1 MEKDFKIFDDK
12 NFSDLS
18 KEIYENSKLKKTQI
32 DLFIQEVHGYI
43 QSIEDVAIVGPVLK
57 ELFDVAVKNDDN
69 LLKLATVIQRIMN
82 KQIDVMN
89 YTLNQSWNNGGRSEL
104 KNSDGCMTTVGII
117 DMLHE
122 NLISVYPNPTSGI
135 VNFKFAMNIK
145 VNSIVIQNV
154 LGEEIVRTEDIQNDI
169 FSMDLS
175 AFPKGVY
182 FAIIDTDKGR
192 STKKILLSE

>member
-82 KQIDVMN
+82 KHIDF
-89 YTLNQSWNNGGRSEL
+89 T
-104 KNSDGCMTTVGII
+104 D
-117 DMLHE
+117 D
-122 NLISVYPNPTSGI
+122 TS
-135 VNFKFAMNIK
+135 
-145 VNSIVIQNV
+145 
-154 LGEEIVRTEDIQNDI
+154 
-169 FSMDLS
+169 
-175 AFPKGVY
+175 
-182 FAIIDTDKGR
+182 
-192 STKKILLSE
+192 LLSDAEKQELMDTLEETAASLQDKSDEIQMNKIRKRIES